1 MIFFLL
7 YLELRKK
14 NFYLEVQKNINLN
27 LNMSKIVGIDLGTGF
42 SCVAVVEG
50 GQPKVIINSEGK
62 TTTPSVISFT
72 KDEIKVGESARRQ
85 AVMFPKET
93 VSFIKRF
100 MGEKYDDVL
109 DEVKRA
115 QYKVVK
121 GPNDTVRVDIN
132 GKLYSPEELS
142 AMILRKMKKTAEDYL
157 GEEVKDAIITCPAY
171 YNDSQRQAVKNAG
184 EIAGLNVMRVI
195 NEPTAASLAYGIN
208 TDKDQKI
215 IVSDI
220 GCGTTDFTVLDIAD
234 GVFEVNA
241 TDGDTHLGGDDFD
254 QVIIDW
260 LLEEFKNDYGTDISG
275 DSMAMQ
281 RLKESAEKAKIELS
295 SSTITEINLPYIS
308 SVNNAPVHLVKTLT
322 RAKFEQMSE
331 NLIKRIIDKCKS
343 CLKKSKL
350 NISNI
355 DEIILVGGSTR
366 IPAVQNAI
374 EKLFGKVPNK
384 TVNPDEAVACG
395 AAIQGAI
402 LSGDSNMGD
411 ILLLD
416 VTPLSLGIE
425 TMGGVFTKLVESNTT
440 IPVTKTEVFT
450 TAADNQP
457 SVEVKVL
464 QGERPMAKDNKQL
477 GIFHLDGI
485 MPARKGVPQIEVTF
499 DIDANGILKV
509 SAKDKATGTEQSIRI
524 EGSSGL
530 SDAEVERM
538 KKEAEA
544 NAEADKKELDRIQ
557 TLNIAESTIF
567 QTEKNIKEYG
577 DKITEE
583 QKSELENGLTALKDA
598 LEQKDVD
605 ACKSCMEILA
615 QSWYKISEEL
625 YKNNPEAQGDGNPG
639 PDNPL
644 NDLFN
649 NGGQQ

>member
-1 MIFFLL
+1 
-7 YLELRKK
+7 
-14 NFYLEVQKNINLN
+14 
-27 LNMSKIVGIDLGTGF
+27 MSKIIGIDLGSTL
-42 SCVAVVEG
+42 SEVAVVEG
-50 GQPKVIINSEGK
+50 GKPTIIVNDEGSR
-62 TTTPSVISFT
+62 TTPSVVGFT
-72 KDEIKVGESARRQ
+72 KDGERKIGSAAKRQ
-85 AVMFPKET
+85 MVTNPKGT
-93 VSFIKRF
+93 INLIKRF
-100 MGEKYDDVL
+100 MGSTYD
-109 DEVKRA
+109 ESKESIA
-115 QYKVVK
+115 HMQYDIINKNNKPVVS
-121 GPNDTVRVDIN
+121 VN
-132 GKLYSPEELS
+132 GKDYTPEEIS
-142 AMILRKMKKTAEDYL
+142 AMILSKLKKCAEDYL
-157 GEEVKDAIITCPAY
+157 GETVTDAVITVPAWFS
-171 YNDSQRQAVKNAG
+171 DPARSATKVAG
-184 EIAGLNVMRVI
+184 EIAGLNVLRVVA
-195 NEPTAASLAYGIN
+195 EPTAAILASNIDMNKGGKYMVVDYGGS
-208 TDKDQKI
+208 TL
-215 IVSDI
+215 
-220 GCGTTDFTVLDIAD
+220 DFSIAD
-234 GVFEVNA
+234 ISDGVVEILASN
-241 TDGDTHLGGDDFD
+241 GNIYCGGSDLDKLVSNYIVD
-254 QVIIDW
+254 
-260 LLEEFKNDYGTDISG
+260 EFKNAEGIDLTNDA
-275 DSMAMQ
+275 MAMS
-281 RLKESAEKAKIELS
+281 RIIEAAEKAKVELS
-295 SSTITEINLPYIS
+295 NVSTTDINLPYITATDS
-308 SVNNAPVHLVKTLT
+308 GPKHLNIQLSK
-322 RAKFEQMSE
+322 AKFEQ
-331 NLIKRIIDKCKS
+331 IIDGEISKVIK
-343 CLKKSKL
+343 LGKEAIKKA
-350 NISNI
+350 NIKTTDLDGI
-355 DEIILVGGSTR
+355 LLVGGSTR
-366 IPAVQNAI
+366 IPKVQDELTKAFDRPLIKNVNVDEVVALGAAVQGSILAG
-374 EKLFGKVPNK
+374 EKTDV
-384 TVNPDEAVACG
+384 
-395 AAIQGAI
+395 
-402 LSGDSNMGD
+402 
-411 ILLLD
+411 LLLD

-440 IPVTKTEVFT
+440 IPVSKTEVFT

-649 NGGQQ
+649 NGGQ

>member
-1 MIFFLL
+1 
-7 YLELRKK
+7 
-14 NFYLEVQKNINLN
+14 
-27 LNMSKIVGIDLGTGF
+27 MSKIIGIDLGTGF

-275 DSMAMQ
+275 DSMVMQ

-295 SSTITEINLPYIS
+295 SSTTTEINLPYIS

-374 EKLFGKVPNK
+374 EKLFGKTPNK

-425 TMGGVFTKLVESNTT
+425 TMGGVFTKLVEANTT
-440 IPVTKTEVFT
+440 IPVLKTEVFT
-450 TAADNQP
+450 TAVDNQP
-457 SVEVKVL
+457 SVEIKVL

-485 MPARKGVPQIEVTF
+485 VPARKGVPQIEVKF
-499 DIDANGILKV
+499 DIDANGILSV
-509 SAKDKATGTEQSIRI
+509 SATDKGTGKAQSIRI

-530 SDAEVERM
+530 SDAEIDRM

-544 NAEADKKELDRIQ
+544 NAEADKKELERVQ
-557 TLNIAESTIF
+557 TLNAAEATIF
-567 QTEKNIKEYG
+567 RTEKQIEEYG
-577 DKITEE
+577 DKITDE

-598 LEQKDVD
+598 YEQKDID
-605 ACKSCMEILA
+605 ACKSCMEILS

-625 YKNNPEAQGDGNPG
+625 YKNTGGATDNPGGNPM
-639 PDNPL
+639 DDIIN
-644 NDLFN
+644 NMN
-649 NGGQQ
+649 NGQ

>member
-1 MIFFLL
+1 
-7 YLELRKK
+7 
-14 NFYLEVQKNINLN
+14 
-27 LNMSKIVGIDLGTGF
+27 MSKIIGIDLGTGF

-208 TDKDQKI
+208 KDKDQKI

-295 SSTITEINLPYIS
+295 SSTTTEINLPYIS
-308 SVNNAPVHLVKTLT
+308 SVNNVPVHLVKTLT

-374 EKLFGKVPNK
+374 EKLFGKTPNK

-440 IPVTKTEVFT
+440 IPVSKTEIFT

-509 SAKDKATGTEQSIRI
+509 SAKDKATGREQSIRI

>member
-1 MIFFLL
+1 MTKHLL
-7 YLELRKK
+7 DRCISPLEKAIQDAKLS
-14 NFYLEVQKNINLN
+14 YSDI
-27 LNMSKIVGIDLGTGF
+27 
-42 SCVAVVEG
+42 
-50 GQPKVIINSEGK
+50 
-62 TTTPSVISFT
+62 
-72 KDEIKVGESARRQ
+72 
-85 AVMFPKET
+85 
-93 VSFIKRF
+93 
-100 MGEKYDDVL
+100 
-109 DEVKRA
+109 DEV
-115 QYKVVK
+115 
-121 GPNDTVRVDIN
+121 
-132 GKLYSPEELS
+132 
-142 AMILRKMKKTAEDYL
+142 
-157 GEEVKDAIITCPAY
+157 
-171 YNDSQRQAVKNAG
+171 
-184 EIAGLNVMRVI
+184 
-195 NEPTAASLAYGIN
+195 
-208 TDKDQKI
+208 
-215 IVSDI
+215 
-220 GCGTTDFTVLDIAD
+220 
-234 GVFEVNA
+234 
-241 TDGDTHLGGDDFD
+241 
-254 QVIIDW
+254 
-260 LLEEFKNDYGTDISG
+260 LLI
-275 DSMAMQ
+275 
-281 RLKESAEKAKIELS
+281 
-295 SSTITEINLPYIS
+295 
-308 SVNNAPVHLVKTLT
+308 
-322 RAKFEQMSE
+322 
-331 NLIKRIIDKCKS
+331 
-343 CLKKSKL
+343 
-350 NISNI
+350 
-355 DEIILVGGSTR
+355 GGSIR
-366 IPAVQNAI
+366 MPAVQNLVARI
-374 EKLFGKVPNK
+374 TGKKPNLS
-384 TVNPDEAVACG
+384 VNPDEAVSIG
-395 AAIQGAI
+395 AAYQGGI
-402 LSGDSNMGD
+402 LSGDVKD
-411 ILLLD
+411 VILLD
-416 VTPLSLGIE
+416 VTPLTLGIE
-425 TMGGVFTKLVESNTT
+425 TMGGVMTPLIPRNTT
-440 IPVTKTEVFT
+440 IPTTKSQIFS

>member
-1 MIFFLL
+1 
-7 YLELRKK
+7 
-14 NFYLEVQKNINLN
+14 
-27 LNMSKIVGIDLGTGF
+27 MSRIVGIDLGTGF
-42 SCVAVVEG
+42 SCVSVVEG

-295 SSTITEINLPYIS
+295 SSTTTEINLPYIS

-331 NLIKRIIDKCKS
+331 NLIERIIDKCKS

-374 EKLFGKVPNK
+374 EKLFGKTPNK

-425 TMGGVFTKLVESNTT
+425 TIGGVFTKLVEANTT
-440 IPVTKTEVFT
+440 IPVSKTEVFT
-450 TAADNQP
+450 TAVDNQP
-457 SVEVKVL
+457 SVEIKVL

-485 MPARKGVPQIEVTF
+485 VPARKGVPQIEVKF
-499 DIDANGILKV
+499 DIDANGILSV
-509 SAKDKATGTEQSIRI
+509 SATDKGTGKAQSIRI

-530 SDAEVERM
+530 SDTEIDRM

-544 NAEADKKELDRIQ
+544 NAEADKKELERVQ
-557 TLNIAESTIF
+557 TLNAAEATIF
-567 QTEKNIKEYG
+567 RTEKQIEEYG
-577 DKITEE
+577 DKITDE

-598 LEQKDVD
+598 YEQKDVD

-625 YKNNPEAQGDGNPG
+625 YKNTGGTADNPGGGNPM
-639 PDNPL
+639 DDIIN
-644 NDLFN
+644 NMN
-649 NGGQQ
+649 NGQ

>member
-1 MIFFLL
+1 
-7 YLELRKK
+7 
-14 NFYLEVQKNINLN
+14 
-27 LNMSKIVGIDLGTGF
+27 MSRIVGIDLGTGF

-260 LLEEFKNDYGTDISG
+260 LLEEFKNDYGTDISS

-295 SSTITEINLPYIS
+295 SSTTTEINLPYIS

-402 LSGDSNMGD
+402 LSGDNNMGD

-425 TMGGVFTKLVESNTT
+425 TMGGVFTKLVEANTT
-440 IPVTKTEVFT
+440 IPVSKTEVFT
-450 TAADNQP
+450 TTVDNQP
-457 SVEVKVL
+457 SVEIKVL

-485 MPARKGVPQIEVTF
+485 VPARKGVPQIEVKF
-499 DIDANGILKV
+499 DIDANGILSV
-509 SAKDKATGTEQSIRI
+509 SATDKGTGKAQSIRI

-530 SDAEVERM
+530 SDAEIDRM
-538 KKEAEA
+538 KKEAEV
-544 NAEADKKELDRIQ
+544 NAEADKKELERVQ
-557 TLNIAESTIF
+557 TLNAAEATIF
-567 QTEKNIKEYG
+567 RTEKQIEEYG
-577 DKITEE
+577 DKITDE

-598 LEQKDVD
+598 YEQKDID
-605 ACKSCMEILA
+605 ACKSCMEILS

-625 YKNNPEAQGDGNPG
+625 YKNTGGATDNPGGGNPM
-639 PDNPL
+639 DDIIN
-644 NDLFN
+644 NMN
-649 NGGQQ
+649 NGQ